1 MDKNIVNVSVNMAEV
16 WVFPHFLQISF
27 QQTDEQHHFVQCWR
41 FSSADS
47 FGGNDKWIQDMK

>member
-27 QQTDEQHHFVQCWR
+27 QQTDEQNHFVQRRR
-41 FSSADS
+41 FSSTDS
-47 FGGNDKWIQDMK
+47 FGGNDKWIRDMK